1 MITGQV
7 GLVPA
12 ANNWASWGIV
22 WATGSAYTHVVVAIS
37 ETHCVSAEPGPC
49 GARIRPI
56 SDYPDT
62 VWSRFRLTPRQR
74 RAIVSYAGSK
84 LRTPYSRLDYLAA
97 GVATVTK
104 RRTPDWLRTYLNR
117 RDKLICSHL
126 ALLALKAGGISLR
139 LDDRPTASVIPGDF
153 GKYFV
158 TRGWADRA

>member
-12 ANNWASWGIV
+12 SNNWASWVIV
-22 WATGSAYTHVVVAIS
+22 WATSSRYTHMVVAVS
-37 ETHCVSAEPGPC
+37 ETHCISAEPG
-49 GARIRPI
+49 GARIRPV
-56 SDYPDT
+56 SDYPGT
-62 VWSRFRLTPRQR
+62 VWSRFHLKPRQR

-84 LRTPYSRLDYLAA
+84 IGTPYSRLDYLAA

-104 RRTPDWLRTYLNR
+104 RRTPDWLRSYLCR
-117 RDKLICSHL
+117 RDKLICSQL
-126 ALLALKAGGISLR
+126 SLLALEAGGIRLR

-158 TRGWADRA
+158 ERGWCEHA